1 MRKVTIIG
9 AGLVGSL
16 LATYLGKRGIKVDLY
31 ERRGDMRKEQVD
43 AGRSINLAC
52 STRGWKALNGVGLE
66 EEVKEAAI
74 AMHGRMMHSIS
85 GDLTFQPYGK
95 EGEAIYSISRA
106 HLNKIL
112 LDEVEKNS
120 KIHFDHK
127 CIDLDLENATV
138 TFQNEQT
145 KQQTSCTSDII
156 FGADGAF
163 SAVRET
169 MRKKLRFNY
178 QQQYIEHGYK
188 ELTIPPTTDGEW
200 ALEKNFLH
208 IWPRKQY
215 MLIALPNTDGSF
227 TCTLFLA
234 FRGEKSFENL
244 QTPQQV
250 SKFFEESFPDIIP
263 LAPNLLDE
271 FFANPTS
278 GLVTISCSPWQYQEK
293 IALIGDA
300 AHAIVPFYGQG
311 MVSGFE
317 DVRILNDLL
326 DEFPNQSIL
335 QKYTNARQ
343 ENGDAIAALAL
354 QNFIEMRDLVGDP
367 SFLLRKRIEARI
379 QNLYPGKYI
388 PLYSMVTF
396 SHLPYKE
403 ALSVGKKQKKMLD
416 EILQISNIEN
426 IWQTEKFLEIIHK
439 FITVYQNDVFV
450 RK

>member
-1 MRKVTIIG
+1 MEKVTIAG

-16 LATYLGKRGIKVDLY
+16 LALYLGKRGVKVDVY
-31 ERRGDMRKEQVD
+31 ERRGDMRKVQVD

-52 STRGWKALNGVGLE
+52 SNRGWRALRGVGLDE
-66 EEVKEAAI
+66 SVKESAI
-74 AMHGRMMHSIS
+74 AMHGRMMHSVE

-106 HLNKIL
+106 QLNKIL
-112 LDEVEKNS
+112 LDEAEKQPS
-120 KIHFDHK
+120 VDMHFHHK
-127 CIDLDLENATV
+127 CVDIDLENAIAHFWDEENECEV
-138 TFQNEQT
+138 THSSQV
-145 KQQTSCTSDII
+145 I

-188 ELTIPPTTDGEW
+188 ELTIPPTADGEW

-208 IWPRKQY
+208 IWPRKQF

-234 FRGEKSFENL
+234 FNGEKSFENL
-244 QTPQQV
+244 QTREQV
-250 SKFFEESFPDIIP
+250 AQFFAEEFADVVP
-263 LAPNLLDE
+263 LIPNLLEE

-278 GLVTISCSPWQYQEK
+278 SLVTISCSPWQYREK
-293 IALIGDA
+293 VALIGDA

-317 DVRILNDLL
+317 DVRVLNDLL
-326 DEFPNQSIL
+326 EEFPGEPIL
-335 QKYTNARQ
+335 EKYAAARKD
-343 ENGDAIAALAL
+343 NGDAIAELAL
-354 QNFIEMRDLVGDP
+354 QNFIEMRDLVGEP
-367 SFLLRKRIEARI
+367 RFLLRKRIEALI
-379 QNLYPGKYI
+379 QELYPEKYV

-396 SHLPYKE
+396 SHICYKD
-403 ALSVGKKQKKMLD
+403 ALAIGKRQRKMLD
-416 EILQISNIEN
+416 QILKIPNIEN
-426 IWQTEKFLEIIHK
+426 LWKTDAFTEVVHQ
-439 FITVYQNDVFV
+439 FIEEFKDAVLL
-450 RK
+450 